1 MEVMQEMFEAEGI
14 DMKEV
19 LSMSLLDQV
28 TQVILSTNT
37 AIINYTTT
45 MLIRLVLF
53 LICLIY
59 KTLPQLTRKQE
70 KVLQGD
76 SGC

>member
-1 MEVMQEMFEAEGI
+1 MQGMFEAEGI
-14 DMKEV
+14 DMNEV

-28 TQVILSTNT
+28 PQVITNT
-37 AIINYTTT
+37 TIINDTTT
-45 MLIRLVLF
+45 MLIRLVWF
-53 LICLIY
+53 LICLNY
-59 KTLPQLTRKQE
+59 KTLPQPTRKQE